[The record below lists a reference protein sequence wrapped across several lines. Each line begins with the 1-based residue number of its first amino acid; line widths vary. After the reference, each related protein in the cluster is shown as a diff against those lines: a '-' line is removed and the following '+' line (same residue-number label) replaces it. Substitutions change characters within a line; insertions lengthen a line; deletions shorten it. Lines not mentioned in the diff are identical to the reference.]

1 MKNGKSLTQRQID
14 LKTLTI
20 GKFKQII
27 RKSKLPDD
35 APMFADY
42 PKGWSGIF
50 QVYKQDGGLYLLASD
65 NEDDSGIGGGTVV
78 LDTLLWQADGLS
90 EE

>member
-1 MKNGKSLTQRQID
+1 MKDGESLTQRQID

-65 NEDDSGIGGGTVV
+65 NEDDSGIGGGTVE
-78 LDTLLWQADGLS
+78 LDYLLWRADGLS
-90 EE
+90 K

>member
-1 MKNGKSLTQRQID
+1 MKDGESLTQRQID

-27 RKSKLPDD
+27 SKSKLPDD
-35 APMFADY
+35 APMFVDY

-65 NEDDSGIGGGTVV
+65 NEDDSGIGGGTVE
-78 LDTLLWQADGLS
+78 LDYRLWQADGLS
-90 EE
+90 K